1 MSTEQAACMGCFV
14 NPPLNW
20 LPYGPNSC
28 ADYFIYLESLR
39 NNAPSPSFGYS
50 ATTQPGL
57 TGPEKECLKHLV
69 EAWNLFVGMDN
80 KHPSDNSEF
89 CKAIHDAQ
97 KMLALRVARR
107 VDTDVW
113 SQWPKEHLPTDPIT

>member
-14 NPPLNW
+14 NPPMSWYANFLQDAGRIH
-20 LPYGPNSC
+20 LEEMSKSYAPN
-28 ADYFIYLESLR
+28 
-39 NNAPSPSFGYS
+39 
-50 ATTQPGL
+50 PGL
-57 TGPEKECLKHLV
+57 TAQEKECLNHLV

-80 KHPSDNSEF
+80 KHPSDNPEF

-113 SQWPKEHLPTDPIT
+113 SQWPREHLPTDPIT

>member
-20 LPYGPNSC
+20 LPYGP
-28 ADYFIYLESLR
+28 DYAHQQPPTFCYDGLR
-39 NNAPSPSFGYS
+39 CPHTP
-50 ATTQPGL
+50 QPGL
-57 TGPEKECLKHLV
+57 TGLEKECLNHLV
-69 EAWNLFVGMDN
+69 EAWNLFVQMDN
-80 KHPSDNSEF
+80 KHPQDNPEF
-89 CKAIHDAQ
+89 CQAIHDAQ

-113 SQWPKEHLPTDPIT
+113 SQWPNEHLPTDPIT

>member
-1 MSTEQAACMGCFV
+1 MGCFV
-14 NPPLNW
+14 NNPWNSEWPPYRGHELSVPH
-20 LPYGPNSC
+20 L
-28 ADYFIYLESLR
+28 
-39 NNAPSPSFGYS
+39 
-50 ATTQPGL
+50 GL

-69 EAWNLFVGMDN
+69 EAWSLFVEMDN
-80 KHPSDNSEF
+80 KHPQDNAEF